1 MRALSKT
8 FYQNKI
14 LAKFQE
20 FTPSDSWNF
29 LFTSEALQKQEN
41 LYTLSQYLTTNSPT
55 MRCPKCKNLDTKVID
70 SRMTEDGQS
79 IRRRRECEKC
89 EARFTTFERLEF
101 INFLV
106 TKSNGE
112 KDLYDRSKVYRS
124 ILMAFNKRSMDH
136 NRIEQVIN
144 ELENEWASN
153 KKGIT
158 SKRIGKDILH
168 RLKDIDDVAYI
179 RFASVY
185 HNFDTAQDF
194 VNFIK
199 SELE

>member
-1 MRALSKT
+1 MSKLYKNKKTHTLILNFT
-8 FYQNKI
+8 FFNRQ
-14 LAKFQE
+14 L
-20 FTPSDSWNF
+20 P
-29 LFTSEALQKQEN
+29 
-41 LYTLSQYLTTNSPT
+41 

-79 IRRRRECEKC
+79 TRRRRECEKC

-106 TKSNGE
+106 TKFDGE
-112 KDLYDRSKVYRS
+112 KELYDRTKVHRS
-124 ILMAFNKRSMDH
+124 ILMAFSRRSMDH
-136 NRIEQVIN
+136 NQIEQMIN

-199 SELE
+199 SEIE

>member
-1 MRALSKT
+1 
-8 FYQNKI
+8 
-14 LAKFQE
+14 
-20 FTPSDSWNF
+20 
-29 LFTSEALQKQEN
+29 
-41 LYTLSQYLTTNSPT
+41 

-89 EARFTTFERLEF
+89 ESRFTTFERLEF

-106 TKSNGE
+106 TKSDGAKE
-112 KDLYDRSKVYRS
+112 LYDRSKVQRS
-124 ILMAFNKRSMDH
+124 ILMSFNKRNMEH
-136 NRIEQVIN
+136 AQIEQMIN

-168 RLKDIDDVAYI
+168 RLRDIDEVAYI

-185 HNFDTAQDF
+185 HNFDSAQDF

>member
-1 MRALSKT
+1 
-8 FYQNKI
+8 
-14 LAKFQE
+14 
-20 FTPSDSWNF
+20 
-29 LFTSEALQKQEN
+29 
-41 LYTLSQYLTTNSPT
+41 

-89 EARFTTFERLEF
+89 ESRFTTFERLEF

-106 TKSNGE
+106 TKSDGAKE
-112 KDLYDRSKVYRS
+112 LYDRSKVQRS
-124 ILMAFNKRSMDH
+124 ILMSFNKRNMEH
-136 NRIEQVIN
+136 TQIEQMIN

-168 RLKDIDDVAYI
+168 RLRDIDEVAYV

-185 HNFDTAQDF
+185 HNFDSAQDF

>member
-1 MRALSKT
+1 
-8 FYQNKI
+8 
-14 LAKFQE
+14 
-20 FTPSDSWNF
+20 
-29 LFTSEALQKQEN
+29 
-41 LYTLSQYLTTNSPT
+41 

-89 EARFTTFERLEF
+89 ESRFTTFERLEF

-112 KDLYDRSKVYRS
+112 KELYDRSKVQRS
-124 ILMAFNKRSMDH
+124 ILMAFNKRNMDY
-136 NRIEQVIN
+136 NQIEQTIN
-144 ELENEWASN
+144 ELENDWASN

-168 RLKDIDDVAYI
+168 RLRDIDDVAYI

-185 HNFDTAQDF
+185 HNFDSAQDF
-194 VNFIK
+194 INFIK

>member
-1 MRALSKT
+1 
-8 FYQNKI
+8 
-14 LAKFQE
+14 
-20 FTPSDSWNF
+20 
-29 LFTSEALQKQEN
+29 
-41 LYTLSQYLTTNSPT
+41 

-106 TKSNGE
+106 TKSNGG
-112 KDLYDRSKVYRS
+112 KVLYDRSKVQRS
-124 ILMAFNKRSMDH
+124 ILMAFNKRNMDLGK
-136 NRIEQVIN
+136 IEQIIN

-168 RLKDIDDVAYI
+168 RLKDVDDVAYI

-194 VNFIK
+194 VKFIK

>member
-1 MRALSKT
+1 M
-8 FYQNKI
+8 
-14 LAKFQE
+14 
-20 FTPSDSWNF
+20 
-29 LFTSEALQKQEN
+29 
-41 LYTLSQYLTTNSPT
+41 
-55 MRCPKCKNLDTKVID
+55 ID

-89 EARFTTFERLEF
+89 ESRFTTFERLEF

-106 TKSNGE
+106 TKSTGE
-112 KDLYDRSKVYRS
+112 KDLYDRTKVQRS
-124 ILMAFNKRSMDH
+124 ILMAFNKRNPDH
-136 NRIEQVIN
+136 NKIEQIIN

-185 HNFDTAQDF
+185 HNFDSAEDF

>member
-1 MRALSKT
+1 
-8 FYQNKI
+8 
-14 LAKFQE
+14 
-20 FTPSDSWNF
+20 
-29 LFTSEALQKQEN
+29 
-41 LYTLSQYLTTNSPT
+41 

-89 EARFTTFERLEF
+89 ESRFTTFERLEF

-106 TKSNGE
+106 TKSDGSKE
-112 KDLYDRSKVYRS
+112 LYDRSKVQRS
-124 ILMAFNKRSMDH
+124 ILMSFNKRNMEH
-136 NRIEQVIN
+136 AQIEQMIN

-168 RLKDIDDVAYI
+168 RLRDIDEVAYI

-185 HNFDTAQDF
+185 HNFDSAQDF

>member
-1 MRALSKT
+1 
-8 FYQNKI
+8 
-14 LAKFQE
+14 
-20 FTPSDSWNF
+20 
-29 LFTSEALQKQEN
+29 
-41 LYTLSQYLTTNSPT
+41 

-106 TKSNGE
+106 TKSDGE
-112 KDLYDRSKVYRS
+112 KELYDRTKVQRS

-136 NRIEQVIN
+136 NQIEQVIN

>member
-1 MRALSKT
+1 
-8 FYQNKI
+8 
-14 LAKFQE
+14 
-20 FTPSDSWNF
+20 
-29 LFTSEALQKQEN
+29 
-41 LYTLSQYLTTNSPT
+41 
-55 MRCPKCKNLDTKVID
+55 
-70 SRMTEDGQS
+70 
-79 IRRRRECEKC
+79 
-89 EARFTTFERLEF
+89 
-101 INFLV
+101 
-106 TKSNGE
+106 
-112 KDLYDRSKVYRS
+112 
-124 ILMAFNKRSMDH
+124 MAFNKRSVDH
-136 NRIEQVIN
+136 NRIEQIIN

>member
-1 MRALSKT
+1 
-8 FYQNKI
+8 
-14 LAKFQE
+14 
-20 FTPSDSWNF
+20 
-29 LFTSEALQKQEN
+29 
-41 LYTLSQYLTTNSPT
+41 

-106 TKSNGE
+106 TKSDGE
-112 KDLYDRSKVYRS
+112 KVLYDRTKVQRS

-136 NRIEQVIN
+136 NIIEQTIN

-158 SKRIGKDILH
+158 SKRIGKDVLH

-194 VNFIK
+194 DNFIK

>member
-1 MRALSKT
+1 
-8 FYQNKI
+8 
-14 LAKFQE
+14 
-20 FTPSDSWNF
+20 
-29 LFTSEALQKQEN
+29 
-41 LYTLSQYLTTNSPT
+41 

-89 EARFTTFERLEF
+89 ESRFTTFERLEF

-106 TKSNGE
+106 TKSTGE
-112 KDLYDRSKVYRS
+112 KDLYDRTKVQRS
-124 ILMAFNKRSMDH
+124 ILMAFNKRNMDH
-136 NRIEQVIN
+136 NHIEQVIN

-158 SKRIGKDILH
+158 SKRIGKDVLH
-168 RLKDIDDVAYI
+168 RLKDIDEVAYI

-194 VNFIK
+194 VSFIK

>member
-1 MRALSKT
+1 
-8 FYQNKI
+8 
-14 LAKFQE
+14 
-20 FTPSDSWNF
+20 
-29 LFTSEALQKQEN
+29 
-41 LYTLSQYLTTNSPT
+41 

-89 EARFTTFERLEF
+89 ESRFTTFERLEF

-106 TKSNGE
+106 TKSTGE
-112 KDLYDRSKVYRS
+112 KDLYDRTKVQRS
-124 ILMAFNKRSMDH
+124 ILMAFNKRNPDH
-136 NRIEQVIN
+136 NKIEQIIN

-185 HNFDTAQDF
+185 HNFDSAEDF

>member
-1 MRALSKT
+1 
-8 FYQNKI
+8 
-14 LAKFQE
+14 
-20 FTPSDSWNF
+20 
-29 LFTSEALQKQEN
+29 
-41 LYTLSQYLTTNSPT
+41 

-101 INFLV
+101 INFQV
-106 TKSNGE
+106 TKSTGE
-112 KDLYDRSKVYRS
+112 KDLYDRTKVQRS
-124 ILMAFNKRSMDH
+124 ILMAFNKRNMDH
-136 NRIEQVIN
+136 NQIEQVIN

-168 RLKDIDDVAYI
+168 RLKDIDDVAYT